1 MMAMTDLT
9 RLESARWRARVVGGA
24 VLLVVVLLGAL
35 VAGVADAAATKQR
48 GTSNFDSDEIY
59 RCKVGGRT
67 YVGQAIPAECMDLD
81 VEVIDRTGR
90 VVRVIPGR
98 QSLEE
103 IAQQKAAADA
113 KAAAAQRDRTLLAT
127 YLTVADIE
135 RLRDQRVELLEQ
147 QNVVTG
153 QYISNLRAR
162 EARLMQS
169 VQRYRPYS
177 EKPNAPALPEQ
188 IASEIVNTVKGLQ
201 VYEQELAKNIVERE
215 RLTREFAADIHR
227 FKELKGI
234 K

>member
-1 MMAMTDLT
+1 MPGMTELH
-9 RLESARWRARVVGGA
+9 LIESARKRARVVSGA
-24 VLLVVVLLGAL
+24 VLLAVVLLGAL
-35 VAGVADAAATKQR
+35 VAGVADAAVKNR
-48 GTSNFDSDEIY
+48 KSPSLSNEEMY
-59 RCKVGGRT
+59 RCKAGNGRT
-67 YVGQAIPAECMDLD
+67 YVSQAIPAECMDID
-81 VEVIDRTGR
+81 VEVLDQTGR

-103 IAQQKAAADA
+103 IAQQKAAEEA
-113 KAAAAQRDRTLLAT
+113 KKAAAQRDKTLLAT

-135 RLRDQRVELLEQ
+135 RLRDQRIELLEQ
-147 QNVVTG
+147 QNVVTR

-177 EKPNAPALPEQ
+177 GKPNAPALPEQ

-201 VYEQELAKNIVERE
+201 VYEQELTKNTSERE
-215 RLTREFAADIHR
+215 RLTREFGADIQR
-227 FKELKGI
+227 FKELKGL